1 LSLGKAVGNIIHT
14 TRIDLSK
21 VDFAWMLGRTVDA
34 YSFYEPCL
42 WTMTLSGGGSM
53 STEAIWRVSSLT
65 DLIASSTD
73 HGHQFGLL
81 SPVDA
86 AARAREATS
95 SSAIVGVEVRAA
107 APDLVM
113 RFANGAVL
121 EVLATSCGYE
131 CWQIKGPTGTCTV
144 VDGCRNASTWNDNQK
159 G

>member
-1 LSLGKAVGNIIHT
+1 VGNIIHT

-53 STEAIWRVSSLT
+53 STEAIWRVSSVT

-121 EVLATSCGYE
+121 YTADADGQHPLRL
-131 CWQIKGPTGTCTV
+131 TGTPSLNPAWAPRPFQPQHRIRSRPGGT
-144 VDGCRNASTWNDNQK
+144 S
-159 G
+159 